1 MKNTEE
7 MKDINIRRLV
17 VYEAL
22 LAEKGVCTPA
32 EKAGKS
38 GVSNSEKK

>member
-7 MKDINIRRLV
+7 MKDMNIRRLV

-38 GVSNSEKK
+38 GVSNPAKK